1 MESQQRVALTKPT
14 FINMSELQPGTRV
27 TMHLKVHSVKIIR
40 QRQRYD
46 GDQLNQVAE
55 CIVGDEHGCVKLMAY
70 DSQLNVVK
78 EGAIITIRNA
88 HANVVKEHLRVEVD
102 KWAKVEASKAKIGSV
117 NTSKN
122 LSDIEYELVTVKN

>member
-122 LSDIEYELVTVKN
+122 LSDVEYELVTVKN